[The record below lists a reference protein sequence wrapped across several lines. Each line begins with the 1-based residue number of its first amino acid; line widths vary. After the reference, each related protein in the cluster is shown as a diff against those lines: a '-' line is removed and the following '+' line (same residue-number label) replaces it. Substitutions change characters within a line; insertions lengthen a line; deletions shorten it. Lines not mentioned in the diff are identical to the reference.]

1 MGAINRKH
9 CDAVAVAAAVLR
21 ALRIRSVCRQVLI
34 ATKPQ
39 SLLIN
44 FSCVRCTTKTLNN
57 PPKKKPI
64 THVIA
69 YCILWRTCGDEQ
81 VVSREYV

>member
-44 FSCVRCTTKTLNN
+44 FSCVRCTTKTNI
-57 PPKKKPI
+57 PPKKK
-64 THVIA
+64 THNTR
-69 YCILWRTCGDEQ
+69 YCLLHLVANLWR
-81 VVSREYV
+81 